1 MAQELIQVNVRNPVV
16 RIVLILLL
24 LVAGVWSYY
33 VVRWYLGNT
42 LAEYFNTETNSI
54 EAAQRAASMAPDDPL
69 THWRM
74 GQVQQRVL
82 SLEQQ
87 AQAIA
92 EFEKAVSLSPND
104 YRYWTSLGTAYEQA
118 GEVAK
123 AEHALRR
130 AVTLAPA
137 YAYPRWFLGNLLVR
151 NGRYDEAFAELRL
164 ASTAEPEMQPQ
175 LFNLIWQIYG
185 DDPDAVKKAVGE
197 SSAARSQFAV
207 YLIGLKQVDEGL
219 KFWNELRIDERRA
232 NLASGE
238 SIIQSLKNEHR
249 YHDALKVW
257 NDIASDNLRTEVGH
271 VFDSSF
277 EEAGTYGSNA
287 HFGWQVRSAPQV
299 QIDVDANKSQKGGR
313 SLRLTFQVRQNAGL
327 VQAYQLVPVE
337 PQTEYEFEG
346 YVSTDDLESGSTPR
360 VEIVDP
366 VDEKTMVS
374 SPAAARATNNWTPVT
389 FTFKTGEKTEAV
401 ILKVVRSSC
410 VNEQTPICPIFG
422 TVWYD
427 NFSIKRRK

>member
-1 MAQELIQVNVRNPVV
+1 MVRV
-16 RIVLILLL
+16 VLILLL

-42 LAEYFNTETNSI
+42 LAEYFNTETNSV
-54 EAAQRAASMAPDDPL
+54 EAAQRAAAMAPDDPL

-92 EFEKAVSLSPND
+92 GYEKAVSLSPND
-104 YRYWTSLGTAYEQA
+104 YRYWTSLGTAYEQV
-118 GEVAK
+118 GEAAK

-130 AVTLAPA
+130 AVALAPS

-164 ASTAEPEMQPQ
+164 ASKAEPEMQPQ
-175 LFNLIWQIYG
+175 LFNLIWQVYG
-185 DDPDAVKKAVGE
+185 DDPNAVKQAVGE
-197 SSAARSQFAV
+197 SSAARAQFAV
-207 YLIGLKQVDEGL
+207 YLIGLKQVDQGL
-219 KFWNELRIDERRA
+219 KFWNELGIEERRA

-238 SIIQSLKNEHR
+238 SIIQSLKNDHR
-249 YHDALKVW
+249 YHDALKIW
-257 NDIASDNLRTEVGH
+257 NDIASDSLRTEVGRI
-271 VFDSSF
+271 FDSSF
-277 EEAGTYGSNA
+277 EEAGRYGSDA
-287 HFGWQVRSAPQV
+287 HFGWQLRSAPQI
-299 QIDVDANKSQKGGR
+299 QIDIDANKSQKGGR
-313 SLRLTFQVRQNAGL
+313 SLRLIFQVRQNAGL
-327 VQAYQLVPVE
+327 VQVYQVVPVE

-346 YVSTDDLESGSTPR
+346 YVSTDNLESGSTPR
-360 VEIVDP
+360 VEVVDP
-366 VDEKTMVS
+366 MDEKTMVS
-374 SPAAARATNNWTPVT
+374 SQAAPRATNNWNPVN
-389 FTFKTGEKTEAV
+389 FTFRTGEKTEAV

-427 NFSIKRRK
+427 NFSIKRRN

>member
-1 MAQELIQVNVRNPVV
+1 MANELIQINVRNPVV

-24 LVAGVWSYY
+24 LVAAFWSYY

-42 LAEYFNTETNSI
+42 LAEYFNTETNSL
-54 EAAQRAASMAPDDPL
+54 EAAQRAASMAPADPL

-74 GQVQQRVL
+74 GQVSQRVL

-92 EFEKAVSLSPND
+92 EYEKAVSLSPND

-118 GEVAK
+118 GEAAK

-130 AVTLAPA
+130 AVALAPS

-151 NGRYDEAFAELRL
+151 NARYDEAFDELRL
-164 ASTAEPEMQPQ
+164 ASKAEPEMQPQ

-185 DDPDAVKKAVGE
+185 DDPEAIKKALGE
-197 SSAARSQFAV
+197 SSATRAQFAV
-207 YLIGLKQVDEGL
+207 YLIGMKRFDEGL
-219 KFWNELRIDERRA
+219 RFWSELSINERRA

-238 SIIQSLKNEHR
+238 SIIASLKNEYR

-257 NDIASDNLRTEVGH
+257 NDIANENLHAEVDR
-271 VFDSSF
+271 VFDGSF
-277 EEAGTYGSNA
+277 EEAGTYGSDA

-299 QIDVDANKSQKGGR
+299 QIDIDANKSQKGGR
-313 SLRLTFQVRQNAGL
+313 SLRLIFQVRQNANM
-327 VQAYQLVPVE
+327 VQVYQLVPVE

-346 YVSTDDLESGSTPR
+346 YVSTEGLESGSTPQ
-360 VEIVDP
+360 VEVVDP
-366 VDEKTMVS
+366 TDQKTMVA
-374 SPAAARATNNWTPVT
+374 SPMAPRAKNNWNGVS
-389 FTFKTGEKTEAV
+389 FTFKTGEKMEAV
-401 ILKVVRSSC
+401 ILRVVRNSC

-427 NFSIKRRK
+427 NFSIKRRN

>member
-1 MAQELIQVNVRNPVV
+1 MAQELIQINVRNPVV

-42 LAEYFNTETNSI
+42 LAEYFNTETNSL

-69 THWRM
+69 TRWRM

-87 AQAIA
+87 AQAIG
-92 EFEKAVSLSPND
+92 EYEKAVSLSPND

-118 GEVAK
+118 GETAK

-130 AVTLAPA
+130 AVALAPS
-137 YAYPRWFLGNLLVR
+137 YAYPRWYLGNLLVR
-151 NGRYDEAFAELRL
+151 NARYDEAFAELQL
-164 ASTAEPEMQPQ
+164 ASKADPEMQPQ
-175 LFNLIWQIYG
+175 LFNLVWAVFG
-185 DDPDAVKKAVGE
+185 DDPEGIKKAIGE
-197 SSAARSQFAV
+197 NSAARAQFAV
-207 YLIGLKQVDEGL
+207 YLIGMKKIDEGL
-219 KFWNELRIDERRA
+219 KFWNELSIDERRA

-238 SIIQSLKNEHR
+238 SIIQSLKNEYR

-257 NDIASDNLRTEVGH
+257 NDIASESLRTEVDR

-277 EEAGTYGSNA
+277 EEAGTYSSDA
-287 HFGWQVRSAPQV
+287 PFGWQVRSAPQV
-299 QIDVDANKSQKGGR
+299 QIDIDANNSQKGGR
-313 SLRLTFQVRQNAGL
+313 SLRLIFQVRQNANM
-327 VQAYQLVPVE
+327 VQVYQLVPVE

-346 YVSTDDLESGSTPR
+346 YVSTENLESGSTPQ
-360 VEIVDP
+360 VEVVDP
-366 VDEKTMVS
+366 TDQKTMVAS
-374 SPAAARATNNWTPVT
+374 EMAPRAKNNWTRVS
-389 FTFKTGEKTEAV
+389 FTFKTGEKMEAV
-401 ILKVVRSSC
+401 ILRVVRNSC
-410 VNEQTPICPIFG
+410 ANEQTPICPIFG

-427 NFSIKRRK
+427 NFSIKRRN

>member
-1 MAQELIQVNVRNPVV
+1 MAQELIQINVRNPLV
-16 RIVLILLL
+16 RIVLLLLL

-54 EAAQRAASMAPDDPL
+54 EAAQRATSMAPGDPL

-92 EFEKAVSLSPND
+92 EYQKAVSLSPND
-104 YRYWTSLGTAYEQA
+104 YRYWTSLGTAYEQI
-118 GEVAK
+118 GEAAK

-130 AVTLAPA
+130 AVALAPS

-151 NGRYDEAFAELRL
+151 NARYDEAFAELRL
-164 ASTAEPEMQPQ
+164 AGKAEPEMQPQ
-175 LFNLIWQIYG
+175 LFNLIWAVYG
-185 DDPDAVKKAVGE
+185 DDPEAIKKAVGE
-197 SSAARSQFAV
+197 SSASRAQFAV
-207 YLIGLKQVDEGL
+207 YLIGMKKIDEGL
-219 KFWNELRIDERRA
+219 RFWNEMSIDERRA

-238 SIIQSLKNEHR
+238 SIIASLKNAYR
-249 YHDALKVW
+249 FHDALKVW
-257 NDIASDNLRTEVGH
+257 NDVASENLRAEVDR

-277 EEAGTYGSNA
+277 EEAGTYGSDA

-313 SLRLTFQVRQNAGL
+313 SLRLVFQVRQNASM
-327 VQAYQLVPVE
+327 VQVYQLVPVE

-346 YVSTDDLESGSTPR
+346 YVSTEDLESGSTPQ
-360 VEIVDP
+360 VEVVDP
-366 VDEKTMVS
+366 SDLKTMVA
-374 SPAAARATNNWTPVT
+374 SPMAPRAKNNWSRVS
-389 FTFKTGEKTEAV
+389 FTFKTGEKMEAV
-401 ILKVVRSSC
+401 ILRIVRNSC

-422 TVWYD
+422 MVWYD
-427 NFSIKRRK
+427 NFSIKRRN

>member
-1 MAQELIQVNVRNPVV
+1 MAQDLIQVNVRNPVV

-24 LVAGVWSYY
+24 IVAGVWSYY

-87 AQAIA
+87 AQSIA
-92 EFEKAVSLSPND
+92 AYEKAVSLSPND
-104 YRYWTSLGTAYEQA
+104 YRYWTSLGTAYEQI
-118 GEVAK
+118 GEAEK

-130 AVTLAPA
+130 AVALAPS

-151 NGRYDEAFAELRL
+151 NARYDEAFAELRL
-164 ASTAEPEMQPQ
+164 AGKAEPEMQPQ
-175 LFNLIWQIYG
+175 LFNLIWAVYG
-185 DDPDAVKKAVGE
+185 DDPEAVKKAVGQN
-197 SSAARSQFAV
+197 SAARAQFAV
-207 YLIGLKQVDEGL
+207 YLIGMKKIDEGL
-219 KFWNELRIDERRA
+219 KFWNELSIDERRA
-232 NLASGE
+232 NLGSGE

-257 NDIASDNLRTEVGH
+257 NSIASDNLHTEVGRI
-271 VFDSSF
+271 FDSSF
-277 EEAGTYGSNA
+277 EDAGTYGSDA
-287 HFGWQVRSAPQV
+287 PFGWQVRSAPQV
-299 QIDVDANKSQKGGR
+299 QIDIAANKSQKGGR
-313 SLRLTFQVRQNAGL
+313 SLRLIFQVRQNASL
-327 VQAYQLVPVE
+327 VQVYQLVPVE

-346 YVSTDDLESGSTPR
+346 YVSTEGLESGSTPQ
-360 VEIVDP
+360 VDVVDP
-366 VDEKTMVS
+366 TDEKTMVS
-374 SPAAARATNNWTPVT
+374 SPAAPRATNNWNRVN
-389 FTFKTGEKTEAV
+389 FTFKTGEKMEAV
-401 ILKVVRSSC
+401 ILKVMRSSC

-427 NFSIKRRK
+427 NFSIKRRN